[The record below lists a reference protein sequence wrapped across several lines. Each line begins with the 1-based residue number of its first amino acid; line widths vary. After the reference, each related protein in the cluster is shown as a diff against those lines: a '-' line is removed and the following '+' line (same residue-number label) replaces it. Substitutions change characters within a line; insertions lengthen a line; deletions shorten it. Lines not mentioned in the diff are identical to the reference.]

1 MSRNVNPTPVLTTK
15 SFSFEWVRRGGGGYG
30 GRGGGLTSQETTVQL
45 SRKHVT
51 HDLSSATDS
60 HATNDRTT
68 QRKEGSDAVQHE
80 DSKHTALGYC
90 YFVAVIHWK
99 LNCKNGRIRLISY
112 FNTFTIAYRV
122 WCILFFNNSTGHK
135 RSRNVRRHTSSSKCC
150 LL

>member
-15 SFSFEWVRRGGGGYG
+15 SFSFEWVRRGGWLWGE
-30 GRGGGLTSQETTVQL
+30 GGGLTSQETTVQL

>member
-1 MSRNVNPTPVLTTK
+1 MSRNVDPTPVLTTK

-30 GRGGGLTSQETTVQL
+30 GRGGLTSQETTVQL

-80 DSKHTALGYC
+80 DSEHTALGYC
-90 YFVAVIHWK
+90 YFVAVIH
-99 LNCKNGRIRLISY
+99 
-112 FNTFTIAYRV
+112 
-122 WCILFFNNSTGHK
+122 
-135 RSRNVRRHTSSSKCC
+135 
-150 LL
+150 

>member
-1 MSRNVNPTPVLTTK
+1 MVHFLRRHSRGLHNNNCSRLIKTKKNKQTEKKLTENDVMQRAFVTN
-15 SFSFEWVRRGGGGYG
+15 
-30 GRGGGLTSQETTVQL
+30 QETTVQL

-90 YFVAVIHWK
+90 YFVAVIH
-99 LNCKNGRIRLISY
+99 
-112 FNTFTIAYRV
+112 
-122 WCILFFNNSTGHK
+122 
-135 RSRNVRRHTSSSKCC
+135 
-150 LL
+150 